1 MHETFE
7 SVQHGATPLID
18 GPLKIYVVLVAL
30 VLTVSTGSFDT
41 HLLAAALF
49 LGFSV
54 EAVGVGP
61 VRWFG
66 IPVAFLLPGIGIV
79 LLVTPGTPV
88 VTWWLFSVSEA
99 GVETA
104 AHTLSRSVAALSIL
118 SFLVLTTPIHA
129 VVSTLRGL
137 PLPDIVVE
145 LFLYVYRAIQLTIEE
160 AAGMRS
166 AASAR
171 LGFGGRRST
180 YHSIKLLAGSL
191 LVRSFDRVE
200 RFGDSLRSRNYT
212 GSVPVASSFESRGY
226 PYAVAVLGSL
236 VVMGWL

>member
-7 SVQHGATPLID
+7 SVQHRATPLID

-30 VLTVSTGSFDT
+30 ILTVSTGSFGT
-41 HLLAAALF
+41 HLLGSALF
-49 LGFSV
+49 VGLAV
-54 EAVGVGP
+54 HAVGVRP

-66 IPVAFLLPGIGIV
+66 IPAAFLLPGIGII

-88 VTWWLFSVSEA
+88 VEFWVFSVSGA

-104 AHTLSRSVAALSIL
+104 AHTLSRSIAALAIL
-118 SFLVLTTPIHA
+118 SFLVLTTPIQA
-129 VVSTLRGL
+129 VVSTLRKV

-160 AAGMRS
+160 AVGMRT

-171 LGFGGRRST
+171 LGFGGRLRTYRS
-180 YHSIKLLAGSL
+180 IRLLAASL

-200 RFGDSLRSRNYT
+200 RFGDSLRARNYN
-212 GSVPVASSFESRGY
+212 GSLPVASSFQSRGY
-226 PYAVAVLGSL
+226 PYAVAVLGLL
-236 VVMGWL
+236 VVVGWV